1 MPESNSPMRAEG
13 LRSREVQDR
22 MKKIVVFFFLLGMG
36 AAAGYAQESRQD
48 ISISGIG
55 LIEPFISATV
65 PVQVSANRAFG
76 ALASYRFMLTPT
88 AAVEANYGITYGNK
102 IHYVISNT
110 NHYIVNTRTQE
121 ISGAFVKS
129 FNYKKFNP
137 FVEGGPTGLVFLPI
151 RNTGTTT
158 LDAKQQTQ
166 VGAMYGGG
174 IAYEMSP
181 SFDIRAEFRG
191 YVTKVPTFGVSQFST
206 NKWYNI
212 YVPTVG
218 VAYHF

>member
-1 MPESNSPMRAEG
+1 MPESNSPMRAVR

-22 MKKIVVFFFLLGMG
+22 MKKIVVFFFLVAMG
-36 AAAGYAQESRQD
+36 AAAGHAQESRQD

-55 LIEPFISATV
+55 IIEPFIAAPTD
-65 PVQVSANRAFG
+65 VQVSANRGFG

-88 AAVEANYGITYGNK
+88 AAVEANYGITYANK
-102 IHYVISNT
+102 IRYLISNT
-110 NHYIVNTRTQE
+110 NNYVVNTRTQE

-129 FNYKKFNP
+129 FNYKKWNP
-137 FVEGGPTGLVFLPI
+137 FVEGGPTGIVFLPI
-151 RNTGTTT
+151 RNTGTTS
-158 LDAKQQTQ
+158 LDVKQQTQ
-166 VGAMYGGG
+166 FGAMYGGG
-174 IAYEMSP
+174 FAYEISP
-181 SFDIRAEFRG
+181 SFDIRGEFRG
-191 YVTKVPTFGVSQFST
+191 LVTKVTTFGYSQLET